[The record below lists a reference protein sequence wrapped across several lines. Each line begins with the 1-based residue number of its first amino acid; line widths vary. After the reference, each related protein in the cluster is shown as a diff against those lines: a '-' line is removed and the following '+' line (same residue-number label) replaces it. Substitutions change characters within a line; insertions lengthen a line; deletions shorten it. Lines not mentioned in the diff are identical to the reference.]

1 MRRVR
6 TTVPLAFPLALV
18 LATGVLG
25 TFFDRATEIYFI
37 NSLVSVSMVVALY
50 VFVGNSGVLSF
61 GHMSFVAVGA
71 WTAGVLSVPVEEK
84 PATMP
89 SLFGFLGDST
99 VGNVP
104 SLLLAALVGGVFAL
118 VAGLPLMRLSGLAA
132 GIATF
137 AVLEITN
144 NILRYYEKIGPGLNV
159 FSSVPETTDLQRP
172 RSARRWRSSSPSGTR

>member
-71 WTAGVLSVPVEEK
+71 WTAGVLSVPVAHAEGNYVCDDATYNMLEENGQIVPEWRH
-84 PATMP
+84 PADGVAGGGAY
-89 SLFGFLGDST
+89 LVRGGLAHLGHVER
-99 VGNVP
+99 VGQ
-104 SLLLAALVGGVFAL
+104 LVGVDA
-118 VAGLPLMRLSGLAA
+118 VAA
-132 GIATF
+132 GGDADDRV
-137 AVLEITN
+137 AVGHEH
-144 NILRYYEKIGPGLNV
+144 
-159 FSSVPETTDLQRP
+159 D
-172 RSARRWRSSSPSGTR
+172 